1 MAVVT
6 ILRPTMT
13 LAALIAFLLMGL
25 QVSARATPAAN
36 RPELAPLLQL
46 VQERRQV
53 PGTYRKTPP
62 RPGIVNGTRG
72 STMRR
77 AGDINHNGYWYPP
90 SAFGSSSNSGR
101 VVRNPGRP
109 VPQQ

>member
-1 MAVVT
+1 MVPVT
-6 ILRPTMT
+6 IFRSTMT
-13 LAALIAFLLMGL
+13 RVALIALLLTGL
-25 QVSARATPAAN
+25 QTAASAVPMAE
-36 RPELAPLLQL
+36 RPETTSSMQP

-53 PGTYRKTPP
+53 PGTYRKTAP
-62 RPGIVNGTRG
+62 RPGIVNGVRG

-77 AGDINHNGYWYPP
+77 AGDISHNGYWYPP

-101 VVRNPGRP
+101 VVPNAGQP

>member
-1 MAVVT
+1 MKSAGLIAVVLT
-6 ILRPTMT
+6 
-13 LAALIAFLLMGL
+13 GL
-25 QVSARATPAAN
+25 QTPVTAAPMAN
-36 RPELAPLLQL
+36 RPQMAPLLQL

-62 RPGIVNGTRG
+62 RPGIVNGVPG

-77 AGDINHNGYWYPP
+77 SGYIFYNGYWYPP
-90 SAFGSSSNSGR
+90 SALGSSSNSGR

-109 VPQQ
+109 VQQY